1 MKRTFKKRTNKTY
14 KRKYKKTLKKKF
26 NRKLRGGD
34 FNVEQQKE
42 LRNML
47 LDKGLN
53 NEQITEV
60 MKNLNLISQ
69 INSSTLWYGRLKFEI
84 RLLINQTLPDGSN
97 SIVRWSQQRLP
108 HGMDYVMT
116 DDEDY

>member
-1 MKRTFKKRTNKTY
+1 
-14 KRKYKKTLKKKF
+14 
-26 NRKLRGGD
+26 
-34 FNVEQQKE
+34 
-42 LRNML
+42 ML
-47 LDKGLN
+47 QNKGLN

-84 RLLINQTLPDGSN
+84 RILNNQTLPDGSN